1 MAKKQS
7 NDVLWLV
14 DENGRRTFT
23 VSRDAWDALH
33 GDEIN
38 RVAAPAT
45 AGVLTTMRAQ
55 PSVLTTM
62 RAQPSVLTTMRA
74 QPSVLTTMRAQSS
87 LHQ

>member
-23 VSRDAWDALH
+23 VSKDAWDALH
-33 GDEIN
+33 GGAIDH
-38 RVAAPAT
+38 VARPAMP
-45 AGVLTTMRAQ
+45 GVLTTMRAQ

-62 RAQPSVLTTMRA
+62 RAQPS
-74 QPSVLTTMRAQSS
+74 